1 MKALIEQILKEMLSA
16 KMILTLWARWKKP
29 VKSAITLD
37 TEDVSGAQDNGAN
50 TSDNYIRVE
59 TPFNSLL
66 KDFFEGSNF
75 KELMQGTFAHIK
87 TQSERP

>member
-37 TEDVSGAQDNGAN
+37 PEDVESAKDLESRGDICAKLE
-50 TSDNYIRVE
+50 RL
-59 TPFNSLL
+59 FNSL
-66 KDFFEGSNF
+66 KS
-75 KELMQGTFAHIK
+75 
-87 TQSERP
+87 